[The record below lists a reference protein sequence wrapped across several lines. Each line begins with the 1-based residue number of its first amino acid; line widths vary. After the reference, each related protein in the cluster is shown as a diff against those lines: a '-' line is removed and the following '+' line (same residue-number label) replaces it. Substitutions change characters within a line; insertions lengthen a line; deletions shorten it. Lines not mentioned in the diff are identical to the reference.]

1 MPGRG
6 LQRGREEERLALARR
21 PGDDPVD
28 GGLEAHVEHPVGLV
42 DDQHANV
49 IEVERAP
56 LEQVLEPAR
65 GGDDDVGASRP
76 LGLPLET
83 DAAVDGGDREG
94 SGGGDVVQL
103 VDDLHGELARRH
115 EDQRRRAAV
124 AGLDQVDERGAEGE
138 RLA

>member
-1 MPGRG
+1 M
-6 LQRGREEERLALARR
+6 
-21 PGDDPVD
+21 V
-28 GGLEAHVEHPVGLV
+28 
-42 DDQHANV
+42 
-49 IEVERAP
+49 EVERAP

-65 GGDDDVGASRP
+65 GGDDDVGAGGS

-94 SGGGDVVQL
+94 SGGGDVAQL

-124 AGLDQVDERGAEGE
+124 
-138 RLA
+138 